1 MVKIANVYLIEIEFY
16 ESKTNGVGI
25 YSCYEYISLI
35 KTRHSTIIIMML
47 MMAMTMTMK
56 MTITMH
62 FESIHYFLSTG

>member
-25 YSCYEYISLI
+25 YSCYVCIPLI
-35 KTRHSTIIIMML
+35 KTRHSTIIMM
-47 MMAMTMTMK
+47 MMAMTMK

-62 FESIHYFLSTG
+62 FESIHYFLSTR